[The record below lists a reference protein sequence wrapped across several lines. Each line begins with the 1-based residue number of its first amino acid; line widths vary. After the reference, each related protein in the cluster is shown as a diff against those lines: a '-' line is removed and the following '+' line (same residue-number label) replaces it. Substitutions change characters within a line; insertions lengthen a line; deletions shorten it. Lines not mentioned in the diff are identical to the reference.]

1 MQISVLLGYTELWIA
16 IIFRK
21 KEIEC
26 IETIPLRENC
36 WKNDLEVVSYNQNI
50 MYILYMYHN
59 TCTINNDLL
68 KKTCCIIGHHSLFCL
83 VKKDF
88 CSHSVS
94 LLPSFDKITACHLV
108 QSYQMSK
115 HYISI
120 WFLVCKWIF
129 TDLFQLWYKIN
140 LRFESFCKILLF
152 PLVKSKNGKH
162 PLDNVHQFTSNHNK
176 FPHSLCCSCRYF
188 KSIYIFSIL

>member
-1 MQISVLLGYTELWIA
+1 MSTLAKRNSKLPSLGIRLCHDDFVQVLIFLRFWLIDKRAVQISVLLGYTELWIA

-68 KKTCCIIGHHSLFCL
+68 KKTCCIIGHHSLFYL

-140 LRFESFCKILLF
+140 LRFESFCKNFI
-152 PLVKSKNGKH
+152 VSIGK
-162 PLDNVHQFTSNHNK
+162 V
-176 FPHSLCCSCRYF
+176 
-188 KSIYIFSIL
+188 

>member
-1 MQISVLLGYTELWIA
+1 MSTLAKRNSKLPSLGIRLCHDDFVQVLIFLRFWLIDKRAVQISVLLGYTELWIA

-50 MYILYMYHN
+50 MYILNMYYN

-88 CSHSVS
+88 CSHSAS
-94 LLPSFDKITACHLV
+94 LHPSFDKITACHLV

-140 LRFESFCKILLF
+140 LRFESFCKNFI
-152 PLVKSKNGKH
+152 VSIGK
-162 PLDNVHQFTSNHNK
+162 V
-176 FPHSLCCSCRYF
+176 
-188 KSIYIFSIL
+188 